1 MHSEALAYGAGAF
14 ALQKG
19 VKMTVQKDLTKN
31 IYVGNGSTKIFPFTF
46 ECPSEHPEYIKV
58 YLTQDDGTAQA
69 TSDYLLDM
77 STRQITYPSSGAAL
91 PEGKKLVI
99 MRELPLQQQMNLVNN
114 GPYFAEDIETA
125 FDEAIMTIQQISEKL
140 KRTITMSVDIDGDAF
155 VNEVPFEAGKSFRI
169 ADDGKSIVLTEDPA
183 RVLPLAQSALEA
195 ATAQAQAAAGY
206 AKNADSCMQAAI
218 LAQQT
223 AEQYKENAAELA
235 RAAAASE
242 QNANEY
248 QQAAN
253 AYKKAAAESE
263 KAAQNYMS
271 AAGQYWQDAQAAAA
285 SAKTSAKNAAETAA
299 GIQDIADEVAKV
311 HEYLNAAQLAANNAA
326 TSEANALGFLQT
338 TKKAAAATSEMLE
351 QATSQATNAEASAQ
365 LAQAQAQEANK
376 FAVSAADSAEQARI
390 LLETLLANED
400 IVSPDFDH
408 LNTARCGD
416 TVAPLF
422 EVWETADIVMAS
434 RFAEMTA

>member
-1 MHSEALAYGAGAF
+1 MISSSENRVSYDGDGLTKEFAYQFKILEKSDIKVMLVKPDGSTQILSKDYYVDAT
-14 ALQKG
+14 KG
-19 VKMTVQKDLTKN
+19 VV
-31 IYVGNGSTKIFPFTF
+31 IYPGYAPGAEIP
-46 ECPSEHPEYIKV
+46 ESERPPI
-58 YLTQDDGTAQA
+58 
-69 TSDYLLDM
+69 
-77 STRQITYPSSGAAL
+77 L
-91 PEGKKLVI
+91 PAGWRLVLY
-99 MRELPLQQQMNLVNN
+99 R
-114 GPYFAEDIETA
+114 
-125 FDEAIMTIQQISEKL
+125 
-140 KRTITMSVDIDGDAF
+140 
-155 VNEVPFEAGKSFRI
+155 EVPITQLSKLLEQWPFNIIEDGLDKLTIICQQLKDGLMRSLHIDESHASDVDVTVPWQAGKSFRI
-169 ADDGKSIVLTEDPA
+169 NDDGKSIVLTEDPA
-183 RVLPLAQSALEA
+183 RVLPLAQNALKA
-195 ATAQAQAAAGY
+195 AQAQAQAAAEY
-206 AKNADSCMQAAI
+206 ARNADRYMQAAI

-235 RAAAASE
+235 RAAATSE
-242 QNANEY
+242 RNANEY
-248 QQAAN
+248 QRAAN
-253 AYKKAAAESE
+253 DYKKAAAESE

-271 AAGQYWQDAQAAAA
+271 AAGQYWQDAQAAASVA
-285 SAKTSAKNAAETAA
+285 QTNAQKAVETAA

-311 HEYLNAAQLAANNAA
+311 HEYLDAAQLAANNAA

-365 LAQAQAQEANK
+365 LAQTQAQEANK
-376 FAVSAADSAEQARI
+376 FAVNAADSAEQARI

-400 IVSPDFDH
+400 IVSPDFEN

>member
-1 MHSEALAYGAGAF
+1 MISSSENRVSYDGDGLAKEF
-14 ALQKG
+14 AYQFKILEKSDIKVMLVKPDGSTQILSKDYYVDATKG
-19 VKMTVQKDLTKN
+19 VV
-31 IYVGNGSTKIFPFTF
+31 IYPGYAPGAEIP
-46 ECPSEHPEYIKV
+46 ESERPPV
-58 YLTQDDGTAQA
+58 
-69 TSDYLLDM
+69 
-77 STRQITYPSSGAAL
+77 L
-91 PEGKKLVI
+91 PAGWRLVLY
-99 MRELPLQQQMNLVNN
+99 R
-114 GPYFAEDIETA
+114 
-125 FDEAIMTIQQISEKL
+125 
-140 KRTITMSVDIDGDAF
+140 
-155 VNEVPFEAGKSFRI
+155 EVPITQLSKLLEQWPFNIIEDGLDKLTIICQQLKDGLMRSLHIDESHASDVDVTVPWQAGKSFRI
-169 ADDGKSIVLTEDPA
+169 NDDGKSIVLTEDPA
-183 RVLPLAQSALEA
+183 RVLPLAQNALEA
-195 ATAQAQAAAGY
+195 AQAQAQAAARY
-206 AKNADSCMQAAI
+206 ARNADSCMQAAI

-235 RAAAASE
+235 RAAATSE
-242 QNANEY
+242 QNADKY

-253 AYKKAAAESE
+253 DYKKAAAESE

-271 AAGQYWQDAQAAAA
+271 AAGQYWQDAQAAASVA
-285 SAKTSAKNAAETAA
+285 QTNAQKAVETAA

-311 HEYLNAAQLAANNAA
+311 HEYLDAAQLAANNAA

-365 LAQAQAQEANK
+365 LAQTQAQEANK
-376 FAVSAADSAEQARI
+376 FAVNAADSAEQARI

-400 IVSPDFDH
+400 IVSPDFEN

>member
-1 MHSEALAYGAGAF
+1 
-14 ALQKG
+14 
-19 VKMTVQKDLTKN
+19 MTVQKDVTKN
-31 IYVGNGSTKIFPFTF
+31 IYIGNGATTVFSFTF
-46 ECPSEHPEYIKV
+46 ECPAEHPEYIKV
-58 YLTQDDGTAQA
+58 YLTQDDGTALA

-77 STRQITYPSSGAAL
+77 SNRQITYPSSGAAL

-99 MRELPLQQQMNLVNN
+99 MRELPLQQQMHLVNN

-125 FDEAIMTIQQISEKL
+125 FDEAIMAIQQISEKL

-169 ADDGKSIVLTEDPA
+169 ADDGKSVVLTEDPA
-183 RVLPLAQSALEA
+183 RVLPLAQSTLEA

-206 AKNADSCMQAAI
+206 ARNADSCMQAAI

-235 RAAAASE
+235 RAAATSE
-242 QNANEY
+242 QNADKY

-253 AYKKAAAESE
+253 DYKKAAAESE

-271 AAGQYWQDAQAAAA
+271 AAGQYWQDAQAAASVA
-285 SAKTSAKNAAETAA
+285 QTNAQKAVETAA
-299 GIQDIADEVAKV
+299 GIQNIADEVAKV
-311 HEYLNAAQLAANNAA
+311 HEYLDAAQLAANNAA

-365 LAQAQAQEANK
+365 LAQTQAQEANK
-376 FAVSAADSAEQARI
+376 FAVNAADSAEQARI

-400 IVSPDFDH
+400 IVSPDFEN